1 MRKYYEK
8 MVQKNVKNVKRCV
21 KKVLIKIGV

>member
-8 MVQKNVKNVKRCV
+8 MVQKNVKNEKCCV
-21 KKVLIKIGV
+21 KKILIKIGV